1 LSEEDERMTWRTEQ
15 IRNVALLGHGGSGK
29 TSLTEALL
37 FKTNA
42 ISRLGRVEDGTTT
55 SDWDSEEHRRSISV
69 NLSVIPVEY
78 EDHKL
83 NFLDTPGYLDF
94 AGEVAS
100 ALHVAEAALILVD
113 AVAGCEVGTELAWDR
128 LQEIQK
134 PCIFFIN
141 KMDRENADFQ
151 KAVDSLRETL
161 TGASIIPLQLPVGQ
175 AHDFRGVVSL
185 VTMQAYMGADGT
197 KMPIPDDMKDQV
209 AAAHTLLVEAAAEAD
224 DELIIKYLDGEE
236 LTPEE
241 VRHGLHIGVLSGK
254 IAPVYCGSATHD
266 VGLERLLGALQRYVP
281 APNDHTITATR
292 NGSEIQLSNDP
303 DGPVALSVFKTIIDR
318 YVGRMSYVRS
328 FSGTLRR
335 DDRLASSRT
344 GHEDRVANLF
354 QVRGK
359 ELAPVDELVAGD
371 IGVITKLENVIT
383 GDTLAHAADHIII
396 PPPVYAQPLYSVA
409 VAPATK
415 ADSAKMGQAL
425 ASLTEEDPTLRV
437 ETVAATHQT
446 LLQGMGETH
455 LDVALRRMEQ
465 KFGVKVEMS
474 LPKVS
479 YHETISRI
487 ASAQY
492 RHKKQTGGSGQF
504 GEVHMRVE
512 PLSSGSGFEYSSEVF
527 GGAISGVYLPS
538 IEKGV
543 RQVLE
548 QGVIAGYPVV
558 DVKAVVFDGKEHPV
572 DSKDIAFQTAGRE
585 AFRLAMQQ
593 ADPVLLEPIYRIA
606 VTVPDEYMGD
616 VMGDFNT
623 RRGRV
628 QGMEQRGN
636 RTIVRA
642 LVPLAEVMRY
652 GTDLR
657 SMTQGR
663 GTYTL
668 EFDHYEAVP
677 RQLAEGI
684 IAQHKVEESE
694 HA

>member
-1 LSEEDERMTWRTEQ
+1 MTWRTEQ
-15 IRNVALLGHGGSGK
+15 ILNVALLGHGGSGK
-29 TSLTEALL
+29 TSLCEALL
-37 FKTNA
+37 FKTKA

-55 SDWDSEEHRRSISV
+55 ADWDSEEHRRTISI
-69 NLSVIPVEY
+69 NLSVIPVEFENY
-78 EDHKL
+78 KL
-83 NFLDTPGYLDF
+83 NFLNTPGYLDF

-100 ALHVAEAALILVD
+100 ALHVADAALVLVD

-128 LQEIQK
+128 LQETQK
-134 PCIFFIN
+134 PRIFFVN

-161 TGASIIPLQLPVGQ
+161 TGAAIIPLQLPVGE
-175 AHDFRGVVSL
+175 AANHRGVVSL
-185 VTMQAYMGADGT
+185 VTMQAYMGADGK
-197 KMPIPDDMKDQV
+197 KMPIPDEMKEQV

-224 DELIIKYLDGEE
+224 DELIMKYLDGEE

-241 VRHGLHIGVLSGK
+241 VRRGLLMGVQAGK

-266 VGLERLLGALQRYVP
+266 IGLERLLSALPRYVP
-281 APNDHTITATR
+281 SPDKHVIVAAR
-292 NGSEIQLSNDP
+292 NGKECELSSQP
-303 DGPVALSVFKTIIDR
+303 DGPLALSVFKTIVDR
-318 YVGRMSYVRS
+318 YVGRMTYVRS
-328 FSGTLRR
+328 FSGTLHK
-335 DDRLASSRT
+335 DDRLAATRT
-344 GHEDRVANLF
+344 GHEERIANLF

-359 ELAPVDELVAGD
+359 ELTPVDELAAGD
-371 IGVITKLENVIT
+371 IGVITKLENVLT
-383 GDTLAHAADHIII
+383 GDTLCHVADHIVV
-396 PPPVYAQPLYSVA
+396 PAPVFAQPLYSVA
-409 VAPATK
+409 VTPATK

-425 ASLTEEDPTLRV
+425 ATLTEEDSTLRV
-437 ETVAATHQT
+437 ENVPATHQT
-446 LLQGMGETH
+446 LLAGMGETH

-465 KFGVKVEMS
+465 KFGVKVEMAV
-474 LPKVS
+474 PKVP
-479 YHETISRI
+479 YQETISRI

-512 PLSSGSGFEYSSEVF
+512 PLSSGAGFEYSSEVF

-543 RQVLE
+543 RQVLD

-558 DVKAVVFDGKEHPV
+558 DIKAIVFDGKEHPV

-593 ADPVLLEPIYRIA
+593 AEPVILEPIYRIE
-606 VTVPDEYMGD
+606 VVVPEEYMGD

-628 QGMEQRGN
+628 QGMEQKGN

-677 RQLAEGI
+677 KHLAEGI
-684 IAQHKVEESE
+684 VAQHKVEESE

>member
-1 LSEEDERMTWRTEQ
+1 MTWRTEQ

-29 TSLTEALL
+29 TSLCEALL
-37 FKTNA
+37 FKTKA
-42 ISRLGRVEDGTTT
+42 ISRLGRVEDGTTVG
-55 SDWDSEEHRRSISV
+55 DWDPEEHRRSISI
-69 NLSVIPVEY
+69 NMSVVPVEFENFKY
-78 EDHKL
+78 
-83 NFLDTPGYLDF
+83 NFLDAPGYLDF
-94 AGEVAS
+94 AGEVVS
-100 ALHVAEAALILVD
+100 ALHVAEAALVLVD

-128 LQEIQK
+128 LEELKK
-134 PCIFFIN
+134 PRIFFVN

-185 VTMQAYMGADGT
+185 VTMQAYMGADG
-197 KMPIPDDMKDQV
+197 KPMPIPDDMQDLV
-209 AAAHTLLVEAAAEAD
+209 SAAHTLLVEAAAEAD
-224 DELIIKYLDGEE
+224 DELIMKYLDGEE
-236 LTPEE
+236 LTAEE
-241 VRHGLHIGVLSGK
+241 VRRGLLLGVLSGK

-266 VGLERLLGALQRYVP
+266 VGLERLLSAIPRYVP
-281 APNDHTITATR
+281 APDKHPLTATR
-292 NGSEIQLSNDP
+292 NGSEIELTSQA
-303 DGPVALSVFKTIIDR
+303 DGPLGLAVFKTIIDR
-318 YVGRMSYVRS
+318 YVGRMTYVRN
-328 FSGTLRR
+328 FSGTLHK
-335 DDRLASSRT
+335 DERLVCART
-344 GHEDRVANLF
+344 GHEDRIANLF

-359 ELAPVDELVAGD
+359 DLTPVDTLAAGD
-371 IGVITKLENVIT
+371 IGVITKLENVVT
-383 GDTLAHAADHIII
+383 GDTLAHAADHLVI
-396 PPPVYAQPLYSVA
+396 PAPTYTQPLYSVA

-425 ASLTEEDPTLRV
+425 ATLTEEDPTLRI
-437 ETVAATHQT
+437 ETVPATRQT
-446 LLQGMGETH
+446 LLHGMGETH
-455 LDVALRRMEQ
+455 LDVAVRRMEQ
-465 KFGVKVEMS
+465 KFGVKVETS
-474 LPKVS
+474 VPKVP
-479 YHETISRI
+479 YQETISRK

-543 RQVLE
+543 RQVLD
-548 QGVIAGYPVV
+548 QGVVAGYPVV
-558 DVKAVVFDGKEHPV
+558 DIKAVVFDGKEHPV

-585 AFRLAMQQ
+585 AFRLAVQQ
-593 ADPVLLEPIYRIA
+593 AEPVILEPIYRIS
-606 VTVPDEYMGD
+606 VTVPEEYMGD

-636 RTIVRA
+636 RSIVRA
-642 LVPLAEVMRY
+642 LVPLAEIMRY

-663 GTYTL
+663 GTYSL
-668 EFDHYEAVP
+668 EFDHYDAVP
-677 RQLAEGI
+677 KHLADGI